1 MTNQQPTELS
11 QPCIGSLHDPAV
23 FIPPKLAPVFVPAML
38 VILPI
43 GHDQFDSAAAQSLVQ
58 RIGIV
63 TTIGNHAL
71 RFLPWT
77 AFGARDSDLRPAWLL
92 QA

>member
-1 MTNQQPTELS
+1 
-11 QPCIGSLHDPAV
+11 
-23 FIPPKLAPVFVPAML
+23 ML

-43 GHDQFDSAAAQSLVQ
+43 GHDQLDSAAAQSLAQ

-63 TTIGNHAL
+63 ATIGNHAL

-77 AFGARDSDLRPAWLL
+77 AFGARDSDLGQRGFRKRNFTRRGTFQPNS
-92 QA
+92 Q

>member
-23 FIPPKLAPVFVPAML
+23 FIPPKLAPVFVPPML

-63 TTIGNHAL
+63 ATIGNHAL